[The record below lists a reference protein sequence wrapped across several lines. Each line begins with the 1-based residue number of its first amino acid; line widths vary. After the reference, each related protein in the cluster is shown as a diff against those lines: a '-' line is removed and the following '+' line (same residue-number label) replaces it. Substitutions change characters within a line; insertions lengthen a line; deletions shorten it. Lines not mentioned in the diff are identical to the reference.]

1 MVVWPAAIITVAFII
16 VRKELFHNH
25 FQKCCDQQSST
36 VVTADQSVD
45 MPSSTSVLASEGND
59 ALTAS
64 DAAVAS
70 ARATIA
76 TAATASPLASAA
88 VTTTLGQSSSSST
101 KPTTVLAM
109 STATEPARTAEMARM
124 AAAVNPHVGAAQ
136 IIQTSATAG
145 AASAVTAPE
154 RTAFV
159 FTVPAATKSYG
170 KILTLQNNKITCCF
184 CNMQLLRKNLKT
196 HMQRRHP
203 SNIRRVLIHVP
214 KSFTVSDGQIR
225 KHI

>member
-1 MVVWPAAIITVAFII
+1 MLIAG
-16 VRKELFHNH
+16 
-25 FQKCCDQQSST
+25 
-36 VVTADQSVD
+36 QSVA
-45 MPSSTSVLASEGND
+45 MPSSTSVPASGGSD

-64 DAAVAS
+64 DAAAAS
-70 ARATIA
+70 ARATMA

-88 VTTTLGQSSSSST
+88 VTTTLGQSSSSSAT

-109 STATEPARTAEMARM
+109 STATEPARTAETARM

-145 AASAVTAPE
+145 AASPVTAPE

-159 FTVPAATKSYG
+159 FTVPAATKSYS
-170 KILTLQNNKITCCF
+170 KTLTLQNNKITCCL

-196 HMQRRHP
+196 RMQRRHP

-214 KSFTVSDGQIR
+214 KEVHGF
-225 KHI
+225 